1 MILHYLRISLRNLNK
16 YKTQTAISICA
27 MAVSL
32 TLMAMISS
40 VIQGIKPSTLF
51 DQPYAKR
58 VEQFSNGKE
67 GSMFVNYDDL
77 ALIIGHH
84 FNSAEKILYLEGA
97 TYFMNVTSDPGSDNE
112 RSLTSIGTSL
122 DSDFLKFWGK
132 KSAISGNIVSSL
144 SEKEVIISDRL
155 AKKLFKEE
163 NPIGRYINLVY
174 SNVDGSKFNQNY
186 VIKDVIMSQNNIRDP
201 ISDRCHLFLLADHLS
216 KESKASCFF
225 ILRENV
231 SRDSLIQELKE
242 IIPEDN
248 IILTNLYSIYI
259 QDENIIL
266 FTRKLIILFLFLFVL
281 VSFSN
286 YLRQQAQLFRLR
298 EREVALRTCVGCTPK
313 SLFILFITE
322 IMIVLLL
329 TVVFA
334 IIIVYFVSQY
344 FINHFGSMLDPI
356 NIDFEGA
363 IPMIL
368 LTSAILMLISIISVT
383 FIIRRIRKDQTGL
396 ALRMKPQPKHR
407 LRNVGLT
414 IQLCISILFIWFSI
428 MLFMSIKTIKDAHGI
443 PEHVDKYKRCLTLVT
458 HGISKEETSEINT
471 KIESLESIEKVYK
484 NYHFT
489 PCFDQESHSAS
500 TQFMAFFQNNNDVE
514 EFFDLEVKE
523 LPSHVDPERNVLINE
538 EFKQMLIDMNQWN
551 GKTVTL
557 PFNGTEEYEI
567 RGIFKGKTFSNQF
580 TDKTII
586 VTDASLS
593 DTHFEKII
601 LPKKGKENETKNEIE
616 RIFNEVSPSRIDL
629 SVENWFDTTVPSYSM
644 FVVFMIII
652 IILSVISVIT
662 TMGCIYSAV
671 SLDTRRRRKEMALRK
686 LNGAGRNVIA
696 MIFMRTYIWIIS
708 VAITISFPVSLIII
722 HTIPYQ
728 GFQDLG
734 YAHVMV
740 AYLLSLLLLVI
751 VTGCSIMW
759 KVRNVMKVDPI
770 EYLKE

>member
-1 MILHYLRISLRNLNK
+1 
-16 YKTQTAISICA
+16 

-40 VIQGIKPSTLF
+40 IMLELKRSTLF

-67 GSMFVNYDDL
+67 GSMFINYDDL
-77 ALIIGHH
+77 AIIIGHH
-84 FNSAEKILYLEGA
+84 FNSAEEIHYLEGA
-97 TYFMNVTSDPGSDNE
+97 NYFMNVTSDPASDNE
-112 RSLTSIGTSL
+112 RSLTSVGTSL
-122 DSDFLKFWGK
+122 DSDFLKFLGM
-132 KSAISGNIVSSL
+132 KSASSGNIVSSL
-144 SEKEVIISDRL
+144 SEKDVIISDWL
-155 AKKLFKEE
+155 AKKLFKDE
-163 NPIGRYINLVY
+163 NPIGRYINLDY
-174 SNVDGSKFNQNY
+174 RNYDGSKINQNY
-186 VIKDVIMSQNNIRDP
+186 VIKDVMKSQSNIYNP
-201 ISDRCHLFLLADHLS
+201 LPQRCHLFLLADHLS
-216 KESKASCFF
+216 QESKASCFF
-225 ILRENV
+225 ILRENA
-231 SRDSLIQELKE
+231 SRDSLAQELKE
-242 IIPEDN
+242 IIPTDDIRLN
-248 IILTNLYSIYI
+248 NVYSIHK
-259 QDENIIL
+259 QGENKIL
-266 FTRKLIILFLFLFVL
+266 FTRNLILLFLFLFVL

-313 SLFILFITE
+313 SLYLLFITE

-329 TVVFA
+329 TAVLAVT
-334 IIIVYFVSQY
+334 IVYFVSQY
-344 FINHFGSMLDPI
+344 FINHFGSMLNTI

-368 LTSAILMLISIISVT
+368 LTSAILMVISIISVT

-396 ALRMKPQPKHR
+396 ALRMKPQPRHR

-414 IQLCISILFIWFSI
+414 IQLCISIIFIWFSL
-428 MLFMSIKTIKDAHGI
+428 MLFMSIKTIKDDHGI
-443 PEHVDKYKRCLTLVT
+443 PENVDKYKRCLTLVT

-484 NYHFT
+484 YYYFT
-489 PCFDQESHSAS
+489 PYFDQESYSAS
-500 TQFMAFFQNNNDVE
+500 TQFMAFFQNNYDVE
-514 EFFDLEVKE
+514 EFFDIEVKE
-523 LPSHVDPERNVLINE
+523 LSSNFDPEKNVLINE
-538 EFKQMLIDMNQWN
+538 EFKEMLIDQNQWN

-593 DTHFEKII
+593 DSNFERII
-601 LPKKGKENETKNEIE
+601 LPKEGKENETKDEIE
-616 RIFNEVSPSRIDL
+616 RIFQEVSPSRIDL
-629 SVENWFDTTVPSYSM
+629 SVENWFDKTVPSYSM
-644 FVVFMIII
+644 FFVFVVIIT
-652 IILSVISVIT
+652 ILSVISVIT

-708 VAITISFPVSLIII
+708 VAVMISFPLSIII
-722 HTIPYQ
+722 MHTIPYQ
-728 GFQDLG
+728 GFRELG
-734 YAHVMV
+734 YPYVLF
-740 AYLLSLLLLVI
+740 AYVLSLLLLVI